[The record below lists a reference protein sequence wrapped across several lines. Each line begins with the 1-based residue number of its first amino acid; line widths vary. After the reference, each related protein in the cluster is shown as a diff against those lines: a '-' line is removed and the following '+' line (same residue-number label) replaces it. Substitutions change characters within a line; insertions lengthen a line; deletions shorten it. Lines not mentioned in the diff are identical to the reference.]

1 MKALFRLLA
10 VLGLWMWSL
19 PALTVEIVVIDQS
32 TGKPLKKAVLV
43 ANEIL
48 IPATPGGTFSVAD
61 IQPLR
66 VSARAHGYQRTQVDV
81 QLGVDEVLISLAP
94 IRPKAIYLSTYG
106 IGSQALREEA
116 LKLIDRTE
124 LNALVIDVKGDR
136 GQTLFHTQAANANET
151 ARKTLGRGTDTRSLI
166 QALKSKGIYLIGRVV
181 VFKDDPL
188 SELHPEWSVKDS
200 SGKRWR
206 DKEGLGWIDPFQT
219 AAWSHSLGSAEE
231 AADMGFDEIQF
242 DYLRFP
248 DARGLKFSQSNTAA
262 ARVNAIN
269 AFLDQ
274 ARQRLQHRNV
284 FISADVFGYV
294 LWNTNDTDIGQQLE
308 TIIERV
314 DYLSPMLY
322 PSGFTWGIPGH
333 PDAAAAPFDV
343 VNHSLR
349 RALERTGVDGVRLRP
364 WLQAFRDYAFDK
376 RAFGATQIRQQI
388 QAAESLGTDGWML
401 WNARNRYS
409 SDGLSAP

>member
-1 MKALFRLLA
+1 MLSRLLSA
-10 VLGLWMWSL
+10 LILWMLSL
-19 PALTVEIVVIDQS
+19 PAVAVDIMVIDQS
-32 TGKPLKKAVLV
+32 TGKTLKDVVLM
-43 ANEIL
+43 ANDL
-48 IPATPGGTFSVAD
+48 VLPATPSGTFSIAD
-61 IQPLR
+61 FQSLR
-66 VSARAHGYQRTQVDV
+66 LRARAHGYQRTEVNV
-81 QLGVDEVLISLAP
+81 HAGVDEVVMSLKP
-94 IRPKAIYLSTYG
+94 IRPRAIYLSTYG
-106 IGSQALREEA
+106 ICSRELREDA
-116 LKLIDRTE
+116 LALIDQTE

-136 GQTLFHTQAANANET
+136 GQELFQTQASDANDTAANANM
-151 ARKTLGRGTDTRSLI
+151 RKLI
-166 QALKSKGIYLIGRVV
+166 QGLKAKGIYLIGRVV
-181 VFKDDPL
+181 VFKDEPL
-188 SELHPEWSVKDS
+188 STRHPEWSVQAP
-200 SGKRWR
+200 SGKTWR

-219 AAWSHSLGSAEE
+219 SAWSHSLGLAEK

-248 DARGLKFSQSNTAA
+248 DARGLKFSKPNTAE

-274 ARQRLQHRNV
+274 ARRQLQRHNV

-308 TIIERV
+308 AIIARV

-333 PDAAAAPFDV
+333 PDAAAAPFEV
-343 VNHSLR
+343 VNHSLL
-349 RALERTGVDGVRLRP
+349 RALERTGVDGVRVRP

-376 RAFGATQIRQQI
+376 RVFGAEQIRQQI
-388 QAAESLGTDGWML
+388 QAAEALGTDGWML

-409 SDGLSAP
+409 SDGLSEP

>member
-1 MKALFRLLA
+1 MQSRLLSA
-10 VLGLWMWSL
+10 LILWMLSL
-19 PALTVEIVVIDQS
+19 PAVAVDIMVIDQS
-32 TGKPLKKAVLV
+32 TGKTLKDVVLM
-43 ANEIL
+43 ANDL
-48 IPATPGGTFSVAD
+48 VLPVTPSGTFSIAD
-61 IQPLR
+61 FQPLR
-66 VSARAHGYQRTQVDV
+66 LRARAHGYQRTEVN
-81 QLGVDEVLISLAP
+81 LHAGVDEVVMSLKP
-94 IRPKAIYLSTYG
+94 IRPRAIYLSTYG
-106 IGSQALREEA
+106 ICSRELREDA
-116 LKLIDRTE
+116 LALIDQTE

-136 GQTLFHTQAANANET
+136 GQELFQTQASDANDTAANANM
-151 ARKTLGRGTDTRSLI
+151 RKLI
-166 QALKSKGIYLIGRVV
+166 QGLKAKGIYLIGRVV
-181 VFKDDPL
+181 VFKDEPL
-188 SELHPEWSVKDS
+188 STRHPEWSVKAP
-200 SGKRWR
+200 SGKTWR

-219 AAWSHSLGSAEE
+219 SAWSHSLGLAEK

-248 DARGLKFSQSNTAA
+248 DARGLKFSKPNTAE

-274 ARQRLQHRNV
+274 ARRQLQRHNV

-308 TIIERV
+308 AIIARV

-333 PDAAAAPFDV
+333 PDAAAAPFEV
-343 VNHSLR
+343 VNHSLL
-349 RALERTGVDGVRLRP
+349 RALERTGVDGVRVRP

-376 RAFGATQIRQQI
+376 RVFGAEQIRQQI
-388 QAAESLGTDGWML
+388 QAAEALGTDGWML

-409 SDGLSAP
+409 SDGLSEP

>member
-1 MKALFRLLA
+1 MLSALI
-10 VLGLWMWSL
+10 LWMLSL
-19 PALTVEIVVIDQS
+19 PAVAVDIMVIDQS
-32 TGKPLKKAVLV
+32 TGKTLKDVVLM
-43 ANEIL
+43 ANDL
-48 IPATPGGTFSVAD
+48 VLPVTPSGTFSIAD
-61 IQPLR
+61 FQPLR
-66 VSARAHGYQRTQVDV
+66 LRARAHGYQRTEVN
-81 QLGVDEVLISLAP
+81 LHAGVDEVVMSLKP
-94 IRPKAIYLSTYG
+94 IRPRAIYLSTYG
-106 IGSQALREEA
+106 ICSRELREDA
-116 LKLIDRTE
+116 LALIDQTE

-136 GQTLFHTQAANANET
+136 GQELFQTQASDANDTAANANM
-151 ARKTLGRGTDTRSLI
+151 RKLI
-166 QALKSKGIYLIGRVV
+166 QGLKAKGIYLIGRVV
-181 VFKDDPL
+181 VFKDEPL
-188 SELHPEWSVKDS
+188 STRHPEWSVKAP
-200 SGKRWR
+200 SGKTWR

-219 AAWSHSLGSAEE
+219 SAWSHSLGLAEK

-248 DARGLKFSQSNTAA
+248 DARGLKFSKPNTAE

-274 ARQRLQHRNV
+274 ARRQLQRHNV

-308 TIIERV
+308 AIIARV

-333 PDAAAAPFDV
+333 PDAAAAPFEV
-343 VNHSLR
+343 VNHSLL
-349 RALERTGVDGVRLRP
+349 RALERTGVDGVRVRP

-376 RAFGATQIRQQI
+376 RVFGAEQIRQQI
-388 QAAESLGTDGWML
+388 QAAEALGTDGWML

-409 SDGLSAP
+409 SDGLSEP